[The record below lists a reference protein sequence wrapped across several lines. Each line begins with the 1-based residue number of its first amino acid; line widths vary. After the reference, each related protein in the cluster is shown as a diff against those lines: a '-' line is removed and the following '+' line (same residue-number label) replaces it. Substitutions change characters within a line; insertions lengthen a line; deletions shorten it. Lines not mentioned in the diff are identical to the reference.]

1 MPITSADV
9 RRKEFPLAFRG
20 YAVDDVDAFL
30 ASIEAELDR
39 LASLSPAPVDAAAED
54 PLSRSLALLRLA
66 QQTADASLAEA
77 QAEADQLRAAS
88 LEDAELLLAQ
98 AATEAER
105 LRTQAAAEAERIV
118 MEAKICAEGLVA
130 EARAETGRL
139 TADLSRLQ
147 HLDRTYRDRLQML
160 LVEQQRLLDE
170 DVPVALTLVSSS
182 GD

>member
-9 RRKEFPLAFRG
+9 RTKVFPLAFRG

-30 ASIEAELDR
+30 ASIETELDR
-39 LASLSPAPVDAAAED
+39 LASRGSPPVDDAAAD

-77 QAEADQLRAAS
+77 HVEAAQLRAAA
-88 LEDAELLLAQ
+88 LEEAELLRA
-98 AATEAER
+98 
-105 LRTQAAAEAERIV
+105 QAAAEAERIV
-118 MEAKICAEGLVA
+118 IEAQICAEGLVA
-130 EARAETGRL
+130 EAHAETGRL

-147 HLDRTYRDRLQML
+147 HLDRTYRDRLRLL

-170 DVPVALTLVSSS
+170 EAPVALTLVSSS